1 MEIGSF
7 CKSGQTRGEK
17 YPNSHTLPTFV
28 RETPTS
34 SPSAQPTDA
43 IFTKM
48 DIHLKKLRISSWV
61 TKLTIYTLKG
71 PSSVQVEAKNILLQ
85 KPKTRWLG
93 SEGEGGEE
101 DFFALLFRR
110 GEKETAQRWQKRMAL
125 ITARS
130 NQNTG
135 GKRKSGVGHM
145 GRHRFGRHL
154 SGGWGNESFA
164 YQQREG
170 GKKGDAE

>member
-93 SEGEGGEE
+93 SEGEGGGRIFSPYFSEE
-101 DFFALLFRR
+101 ARR
-110 GEKETAQRWQKRMAL
+110 RQHK
-125 ITARS
+125 
-130 NQNTG
+130 G
-135 GKRKSGVGHM
+135 GR
-145 GRHRFGRHL
+145 
-154 SGGWGNESFA
+154 
-164 YQQREG
+164 REWR
-170 GKKGDAE
+170 

>member
-1 MEIGSF
+1 M
-7 CKSGQTRGEK
+7 
-17 YPNSHTLPTFV
+17 
-28 RETPTS
+28 
-34 SPSAQPTDA
+34 
-43 IFTKM
+43 
-48 DIHLKKLRISSWV
+48 

-135 GKRKSGVGHM
+135 GKRKSGLGGSYGTTPFWPSFVRGL
-145 GRHRFGRHL
+145 GKRQLVVFAHRSL
-154 SGGWGNESFA
+154 A

-170 GKKGDAE
+170 GKKGTRNKTQACT